1 MWLDLLFK
9 LPGGPAQGKPVISD
23 NDPSGIIG
31 DKNGCIGVC
40 VLPHS
45 LPPRNPSVSPLLL
58 DGGRID
64 LAARTDSL

>member
-9 LPGGPAQGKPVISD
+9 LPDGPAQGKPVISD

-31 DKNGCIGVC
+31 DKNRGIGVC

-45 LPPRNPSVSPLLL
+45 LSPRNASVSPLLL
-58 DGGRID
+58 DGGRIGPS
-64 LAARTDSL
+64 ARADSL